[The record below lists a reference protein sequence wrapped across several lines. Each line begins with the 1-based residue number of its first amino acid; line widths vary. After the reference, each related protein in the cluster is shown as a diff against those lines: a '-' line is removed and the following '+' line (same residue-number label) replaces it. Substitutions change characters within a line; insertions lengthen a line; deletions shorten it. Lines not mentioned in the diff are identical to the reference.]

1 MKFIPK
7 RFYSILY
14 HLTGW
19 MFPDS
24 YLYLNILGKKKHIK
38 LGLYYRRFLI
48 SNIIQNCG
56 KEINIERFAKIS
68 KNISIGDYSG
78 IGKKCSV
85 APYTTIGKHVMMGP
99 EVIMYSRNHNIGR
112 TDIPM
117 CEQGFKDFEP
127 ISIGNDVWIGR
138 RVIILPGVNIGEGSV
153 IGAAAVVA
161 KDIPPYSIAVGNP
174 AKVIRNR
181 KTSSNK

>member
-1 MKFIPK
+1 MTLIPK

-19 MFPDS
+19 VLPDS
-24 YLYLNILGKKKHIK
+24 YLYVNLFGKKIHIK
-38 LGLYYRRFLI
+38 IGLYYRRFLVK
-48 SNIIQNCG
+48 NIISECG
-56 KEINIERFAKIS
+56 DNINIERFAKFN
-68 KNISIGDYSG
+68 KNISIGDNSG

-85 APYTTIGKHVMMGP
+85 APYTSIGNNVMMGP
-99 EVIMYSRNHNIGR
+99 EVIMYSRNHNISR

-117 CEQGFKDFEP
+117 CEQGFKEFEP
-127 ISIGNDVWIGR
+127 ITIEDDVWIGR

-161 KDIPPYSIAVGNP
+161 KDVPPYSIVVGNP
-174 AKVIRNR
+174 GKVIKNR
-181 KTSSNK
+181 KV